1 MPRQSREKSDT
12 GIYHVMLRGINRQD
26 IFEDEED
33 YRKMILFLRGL
44 VERTDDNGLRIQP
57 SCLIYSYCL
66 MSNHLHLLVKEKDE
80 GVSEAVKRIGILY
93 AQYFNRK
100 YERNGHLF
108 QDRFRSEPVNSMEY
122 FVTLIR
128 YIHQNPVKAGLVDHV
143 SEYPWSSWSEYVSH
157 TDGFCAT
164 SAVLSRIPRGELA
177 ELVCS
182 PVEEY
187 G

>member
-128 YIHQNPVKAGLVDHV
+128 YIHQNPVKAGPVDQVITGTVSNKSFFAAKALVK
-143 SEYPWSSWSEYVSH
+143 
-157 TDGFCAT
+157 
-164 SAVLSRIPRGELA
+164 
-177 ELVCS
+177 
-182 PVEEY
+182 
-187 G
+187 

>member
-1 MPRQSREKSDT
+1 MSNNMPRQSREKSDT

-80 GVSEAVKRIGILY
+80 GVSPAPAASPLVI
-93 AQYFNRK
+93 
-100 YERNGHLF
+100 
-108 QDRFRSEPVNSMEY
+108 RSS
-122 FVTLIR
+122 
-128 YIHQNPVKAGLVDHV
+128 G
-143 SEYPWSSWSEYVSH
+143 
-157 TDGFCAT
+157 
-164 SAVLSRIPRGELA
+164 AVLSAVGVLSR
-177 ELVCS
+177 S
-182 PVEEY
+182 PSSADGVRLLHFLFRLQLTPVMPVSPQSAPHWRQPSC
-187 G
+187 

>member
-80 GVSEAVKRIGILY
+80 GVSPAPAASPLVI
-93 AQYFNRK
+93 
-100 YERNGHLF
+100 
-108 QDRFRSEPVNSMEY
+108 RSS
-122 FVTLIR
+122 
-128 YIHQNPVKAGLVDHV
+128 G
-143 SEYPWSSWSEYVSH
+143 
-157 TDGFCAT
+157 
-164 SAVLSRIPRGELA
+164 AVLSAVGVLSRSPSLA
-177 ELVCS
+177 DGVHLWRFLFLLLQLPAVIMS
-182 PVEEY
+182 LRSALH
-187 G
+187 